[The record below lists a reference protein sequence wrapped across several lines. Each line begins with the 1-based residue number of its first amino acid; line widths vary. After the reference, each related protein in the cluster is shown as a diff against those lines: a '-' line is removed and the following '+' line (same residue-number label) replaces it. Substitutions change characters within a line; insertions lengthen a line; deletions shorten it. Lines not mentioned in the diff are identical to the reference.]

1 MAGSISVEL
10 VSYPLATQ
18 CYAVGFISH
27 VAYFEI
33 IPEDD
38 RKLSAADD
46 YEYGSTVY
54 VHDAEI
60 GQTLAS
66 LSLAQRA

>member
-46 YEYGSTVY
+46 YEYG
-54 VHDAEI
+54 
-60 GQTLAS
+60 
-66 LSLAQRA
+66 